1 MKPKTSRNKGKHL
14 TTASRREVADRLHSA
29 AIHLLRT
36 IRHVDPESGL
46 SPARLSALSVLVFSG
61 PRTLGEL
68 ARAEQVKPPTMS
80 RLVDGLEADGLT
92 RRKAG
97 TKDLRQVRVEPTAK
111 GRRILERARRARIH
125 AVAELLA
132 SLANEDVAV
141 LGKAADLVEH
151 MVGTALPARRRAGRS

>member
-1 MKPKTSRNKGKHL
+1 MKPRMSRNRGKHL
-14 TTASRREVADRLHSA
+14 TTAARREVADRLHSA
-29 AIHLLRT
+29 AIHLIRT

-61 PRTLGEL
+61 SRTLGEL

-97 TKDLRQVRVEPTAK
+97 TKDLRQVSVEPTAK

>member
-1 MKPKTSRNKGKHL
+1 MKPRMSRNKDKHL

-29 AIHLLRT
+29 AIHLIRT

>member
-80 RLVDGLEADGLT
+80 RLVDGLEADGLA

-111 GRRILERARRARIH
+111 GRRILERSRRRRIH